1 MKLTRPTMASGLTN
15 EPQETKSESEHL
27 YYWQNRLIWWM
38 TIVPT
43 ILILVFIILATLQL
57 NRFNQEIISY
67 KESELEPVYM
77 SYGEGK
83 TVSYQDN
90 ADYIKFYTLAKM
102 EDLSMRKRYSQAGV
116 LLMSRVLTKY
126 FGFFTGMILAIVGAV
141 FIISKL
147 QEERSDIEG
156 SVSDNIK
163 LKMVSSSPG
172 VIFGILG
179 TILMLATILQHSEIN
194 VKDMPLYLNS
204 GNLAI
209 PSAAQPYNRVDSANI
224 SNFDAHPD
232 TGKIKVDS
240 ATTKIATDEEMRA
253 ARP

>member
-1 MKLTRPTMASGLTN
+1 MATDQQN
-15 EPQETKSESEHL
+15 ETPKTKSNTEHL
-27 YYWQNRLIWWM
+27 YDWQNRLIWWM

-43 ILILVFIILATLQL
+43 FLIIVFIILATLQL
-57 NRFNQEIISY
+57 NRFNKEINSY
-67 KESELEPVYM
+67 KDSELEPVYM

-83 TVSYQDN
+83 TISYQDN
-90 ADYIKFYTLAKM
+90 ADYIRFYTLAKM
-102 EDLSMRKRYSQAGV
+102 EDMSMRKRYSQAGV

-147 QEERSDIEG
+147 QEEPSDIEG

-163 LKMVSSSPG
+163 LKIASASPG
-172 VIFGILG
+172 VIFGVLG
-179 TILMLATILQHSEIN
+179 TVLMLATILQHSEIN
-194 VKDMPLYLNS
+194 VKDMPLYLNA

-209 PSAAQPYNRVDSANI
+209 PSISQPYNRLDSANI
-224 SNFDAHPD
+224 PNFETHTD
-232 TGKIKVDS
+232 TGKAKPDS
-240 ATTKIATDEEMRA
+240 GTTRIATDEEMRA